1 MEPLAVLTYG
11 AEQKAITLELL
22 RYHRE
27 IFMGARYDQN
37 HGRTSST
44 VAAS

>member
-11 AEQKAITLELL
+11 AEQAITLELL